1 MVSQAEIIFL
11 FPPFSVFKL
20 LLGVLVFVAAVLIGT
35 AGDSDCLVSENY
47 SEIKP

>member
-1 MVSQAEIIFL
+1 MGNLLHS
-11 FPPFSVFKL
+11 PPFSVFKL
-20 LLGVLVFVAAVLIGT
+20 ALGVLVFVAAALISR